1 MLHHLKGIDVSQD
14 LYRQFKTSTNTI
26 ATIDRKTTQKR
37 IASMMKENNS
47 FIDST
52 PHQLLNQAIKNKL
65 PIPNIEELLHQ
76 LLTLTDNADFL
87 ERGTGPPTIERMDV
101 ESVLD
106 HIDEFGWTTLHY
118 ACRFMP
124 DNDSFIKILL
134 DESPS
139 AADIPDRFNRYPLH
153 LACCSQETSLKT
165 IDQLLEK
172 GKGVVQKPNLHT
184 KVSLCKILQDIQCY
198 SISYFSQN
206 FCDAVVT
213 SSFSLRK
220 RAVQRNNICTSSRRR
235 G

>member
-1 MLHHLKGIDVSQD
+1 MDMLHHLKEIDVSKD

-26 ATIDRKTTQKR
+26 AKIDRNTTQKR
-37 IASMMKENNS
+37 FASVIMKGNNS

-52 PHQLLNQAIKNKL
+52 TLHQLLNQAIKNKL
-65 PIPNIEELLHQ
+65 PISNIEELLHQ
-76 LLTLTDNADFL
+76 LVLTLIIEDDADFS

-101 ESVLD
+101 DSVLD

-124 DNDSFIKILL
+124 DNDSFIKKLL

-172 GKGVVQKPNLHT
+172 GKGVVQKPTLHT

-198 SISYFSQN
+198 SINYF
-206 FCDAVVT
+206 
-213 SSFSLRK
+213 
-220 RAVQRNNICTSSRRR
+220 
-235 G
+235 